1 MRHLSRFLTPLLL
14 TAGAA
19 LTAYGGYGAGLGQA
33 AGAGLPH
40 WLQVAA
46 AGVAGVGTFGYGA
59 WRSRGRS
66 GEPAGSFAADL
77 AALERLV
84 PTLQRHPD
92 GLKSLQ
98 NLVDVL
104 FEARHRPESIP
115 QGETLVEKEG
125 RRDG

>member
-1 MRHLSRFLTPLLL
+1 MRHLSGFLTPLLL

-46 AGVAGVGTFGYGA
+46 AGAAGVGTFGYGA

-66 GEPAGSFAADL
+66 ETTGSFAADL

-84 PTLQRHPD
+84 PTLQRHPN
-92 GLKSLQ
+92 GLTSLQ

-104 FEARHRPESIP
+104 FEARHRPEAASNA
-115 QGETLVEKEG
+115 ETLVEKEG
-125 RRDG
+125 RRDA